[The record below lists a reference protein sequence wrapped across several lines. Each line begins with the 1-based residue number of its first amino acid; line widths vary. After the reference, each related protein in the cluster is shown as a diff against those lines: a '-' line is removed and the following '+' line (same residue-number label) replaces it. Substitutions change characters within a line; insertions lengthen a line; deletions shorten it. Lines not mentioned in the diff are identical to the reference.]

1 MIRSTF
7 SRDFAI
13 GVVVVVV
20 VSFLDQSIA
29 NPNLHDVVLRLC
41 SFGLFAVSVN
51 LLVGYTGLLSFG
63 QAAFFGAGA
72 YIFTLLMQLTNLST
86 PLVLGFTL
94 VGVSLLALVI
104 GAICVRLNG
113 VYFTFLTLAMQMML
127 YSLLIAWS
135 SFTGGEQGLSGGI
148 PRRPFLGIDLTN
160 GAHLYVF
167 SLSALVLSL
176 VLLRRIVASP
186 FGAALRMIRDNSER
200 ALFLGVPVQRYKLI
214 AFVTSSIFAGV
225 AGVLMSLFVS
235 GAFPNFAYWTMSGES
250 LFMIML
256 GGMSSFFG
264 PLLGTFVWIELE
276 SFINANMTH
285 HGLALGLVIL
295 FVVLGMR
302 KGLLDFA
309 GDLVRY
315 FSRRLSARRTS

>member
-1 MIRSTF
+1 M
-7 SRDFAI
+7 
-13 GVVVVVV
+13 
-20 VSFLDQSIA
+20 
-29 NPNLHDVVLRLC
+29 
-41 SFGLFAVSVN
+41 
-51 LLVGYTGLLSFG
+51 
-63 QAAFFGAGA
+63 
-72 YIFTLLMQLTNLST
+72 
-86 PLVLGFTL
+86 
-94 VGVSLLALVI
+94 LAW
-104 GAICVRLNG
+104 ICV
-113 VYFTFLTLAMQMML
+113 
-127 YSLLIAWS
+127 W
-135 SFTGGEQGLSGGI
+135 
-148 PRRPFLGIDLTN
+148 
-160 GAHLYVF
+160 VF
-167 SLSALVLSL
+167 VLSL